1 MDTVDGRRANELAVL
16 YEITRDL
23 GTQPDLPTMLD
34 AIAERAMALLAA
46 PAGNIYL
53 YDAQR
58 RELEQ
63 VAGKSPVPLGTRLRL
78 GEGVAGQVAQT
89 QQPVLVHDYRTWV
102 HRSAHDEGVA
112 VTAVVGVPMLY
123 GADLIGVLAVAEIG
137 TTQRQFTTADM
148 HLLAL
153 FAGLAATAVYNA
165 RLFVETRLLEEL
177 DRLRTDFIATLSH
190 NLRTPLTA
198 VRAGVDLLAMSSSAR
213 LRTDEQQLL
222 ENVRRNVARLGLQ
235 IDDLLAFNQLEA
247 RALRHGRARLDVRV
261 VVRGALL
268 AISPLI
274 DAKNQTLHVDLPEP
288 LPAKVDPQRL
298 EQAVVNVLANAH
310 QHTPPGTYIEMSGRV
325 LANDIVLKISD
336 TGPGIPPQDLK
347 RVFQRFQRLAGPTGG
362 SGLGLAIA
370 HGIMELHGGRIW
382 VESQPGSSTTFYITL
397 PAAKE
402 AADSSEHRSAVDP

>member
-1 MDTVDGRRANELAVL
+1 MDTADGRRANELAVL
-16 YEITRDL
+16 YDITRDL
-23 GTQPDLPTMLD
+23 GAQPDLPTLLD
-34 AIAERAMALLAA
+34 VIAERAMALLAA

-53 YDAQR
+53 YDTQR

-63 VAGKSPVPLGTRLRL
+63 VAGKSPVPLGTRLHL

-89 QQPVLVHDYRTWV
+89 LQPVLVHDYRTWA
-102 HRSAHDEGVA
+102 HRSAHYEGVA

-153 FAGLAATAVYNA
+153 FAGLAASAVYNA

-198 VRAGVDLLAMSSSAR
+198 VRAGLGLLETSTSLR
-213 LRTDEQQLL
+213 LRTDERQLL
-222 ENVRRNVARLGLQ
+222 ENVRRNIARLGLQ

-247 RALRHGRARLDVRV
+247 RALRLGRARLDVRD
-261 VVRGALL
+261 VVRGAVS
-268 AISPLI
+268 AMSPLI
-274 DAKNQTLHVDLPEP
+274 DTKHQTLHVDLPEP
-288 LPAKVDPQRL
+288 LLVEADPQRL
-298 EQAVVNVLANAH
+298 EQAIVNVLSNAH
-310 QHTPPGTYIEMSGRV
+310 QHTPPGTHIEISGRV
-325 LANDIVLKISD
+325 LASDIVLTVGD
-336 TGPGIPPQDLK
+336 TGPGIPLQDLK

-382 VESQPGSSTTFYITL
+382 AESNPGSRTTFYMTL
-397 PAAKE
+397 PAAKG
-402 AADSSEHRSAVDP
+402 AAG

>member
-1 MDTVDGRRANELAVL
+1 MSADGRRANELAVL
-16 YEITRDL
+16 YDITRDL
-23 GTQPDLPTMLD
+23 GTQPDLPTLLD
-34 AIAERAMALLAA
+34 AIAERALALLAA

-63 VAGKSPVPLGTRLRL
+63 VAGKSAVPLGTRLHL
-78 GEGVAGQVAQT
+78 GEGVAGQVAET
-89 QQPVLVHDYRTWV
+89 LQPVLVHDYRTWA
-102 HRSAHDEGVA
+102 HRSAHYEGVA

-137 TTQRQFTTADM
+137 TAQRQFTTADM

-153 FAGLAATAVYNA
+153 FAGLAASAVYNA

-198 VRAGVDLLAMSSSAR
+198 VRAGIGLLETSSSAR
-213 LRTDEQQLL
+213 LRTDERQLL
-222 ENVRRNVARLGLQ
+222 ENVQRNVARLGLQ

-247 RALRHGRARLDVRV
+247 RALRLDRARLDVRD
-261 VVRGALL
+261 VVRGAVS
-268 AISPLI
+268 AMSPLI
-274 DAKNQTLHVDLPEP
+274 DAKNQVLHVDLLDP
-288 LPAKVDPQRL
+288 LLAEADPQRL

-310 QHTPPGTYIEMSGRV
+310 QHTPSGTHIEISGRV
-325 LANDIVLKISD
+325 LANDIVLKVGD

-347 RVFQRFQRLAGPTGG
+347 RVFQRFQRLPGPTGG

-382 VESQPGSSTTFYITL
+382 AESQPGSRTTFYMTL
-397 PAAKE
+397 PAAK
-402 AADSSEHRSAVDP
+402 AAGSSEHRRAGDP